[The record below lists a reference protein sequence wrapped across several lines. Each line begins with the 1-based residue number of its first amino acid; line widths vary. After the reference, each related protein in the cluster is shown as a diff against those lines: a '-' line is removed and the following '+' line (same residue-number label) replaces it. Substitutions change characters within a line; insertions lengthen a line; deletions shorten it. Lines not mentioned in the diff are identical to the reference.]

1 MAQSANSA
9 GQSTAA
15 PVRKVL
21 AGGVA
26 GAFTTVV
33 VFVLNNYVL
42 EPHNLKLITGD
53 VGAAITTV
61 LSFVVS
67 YFIPPSPNEAVIP

>member
-1 MAQSANSA
+1 MAQSATA
-9 GQSTAA
+9 GGQSTGL

-21 AGGVA
+21 AGGVS
-26 GAFTTVV
+26 GAITTIV

-42 EPHNLKLITGD
+42 EPHGAKLITGD
-53 VGAAITTV
+53 IGAAITTV

-67 YFIPPSPNEAVIP
+67 YFIPPGPNESVIP